1 MSSKNKPIKQQEV
14 IEAVKRNPTI
24 LEEPE
29 IQAVMVHHQKV
40 HSGPLPAA
48 EDIVLYNQ
56 AIPNGGDRL
65 MKMAEK
71 SLEIADKTQMAEL
84 EMRQEEQRIQKRG
97 QNLAITVVALFTG
110 LSGYLAYLGDTTS
123 AALLMGA
130 GLVSIV
136 GAFLYSNKNK

>member
-1 MSSKNKPIKQQEV
+1 MSNKNKQSKHQEV
-14 IEAVKRNPTI
+14 IEAVKRNPSI
-24 LEEPE
+24 LEAPE
-29 IQAVMVHHQKV
+29 LQAVMVHRQRV
-40 HSGPLPAA
+40 HSGPLPPA

-71 SLEIADKTQMAEL
+71 SLDIADRAQIDEIILRK
-84 EMRQEEQRIQKRG
+84 EEQRIQKRG
-97 QNLAITVVALFTG
+97 QMLAFGVVGLFTG
-110 LSGYLAYLGDTTS
+110 LSAYLAYLGDTTS

>member
-1 MSSKNKPIKQQEV
+1 MSNKLKPIKHQDI

-29 IQAVMVHHQKV
+29 IQAVMVHQQKV

-48 EDIVLYNQ
+48 EDIGLYNQ

-71 SLEIADKTQMAEL
+71 SLDIADKTQMAEI
-84 EMRQEEQRIQKRG
+84 EIRKEEQRIQKRG
-97 QNLAITVVALFTG
+97 QLLAFGVVGLFTG
-110 LSGYLAYLGDTTS
+110 LSAYLAYLGDTTS

-136 GAFLYSNKNK
+136 GAFLYSNKK

>member
-1 MSSKNKPIKQQEV
+1 MSGKNKPMRQQDV

-29 IQAVMVHHQKV
+29 IQAVIVHHQKS

-48 EDIVLYNQ
+48 EDIILYNDG
-56 AIPNGGDRL
+56 IPNGGDRL

-71 SLEIADKTQMAEL
+71 SLDIADKTQTAEI
-84 EMRQEEQRIQKRG
+84 EIRKEDQKIQKRG
-97 QNLAITVVALFTG
+97 QTLAFGVVALFTA
-110 LSGYLAYLGDTTS
+110 LSAYLAHLGDTTA

>member
-1 MSSKNKPIKQQEV
+1 MSNKLKPIKHQDI

-29 IQAVMVHHQKV
+29 IQAVMVHQQKV

-48 EDIVLYNQ
+48 EDIGLYNQ

-65 MKMAEK
+65 MKMAE
-71 SLEIADKTQMAEL
+71 I
-84 EMRQEEQRIQKRG
+84 EMRKEEQRIQKRG
-97 QNLAITVVALFTG
+97 QLLAFGVVGLFTG
-110 LSGYLAYLGDTTS
+110 LSAYLAYLGDTTS

-136 GAFLYSNKNK
+136 GAFLYSNKK

>member
-1 MSSKNKPIKQQEV
+1 MSGKNKAIKQQEV

-48 EDIVLYNQ
+48 EDIILYNNG
-56 AIPNGGDRL
+56 IPNGGDRL

-71 SLEIADKTQMAEL
+71 SLDIADKTQTAEI
-84 EMRQEEQRIQKRG
+84 EIRKEDQKIQKRG
-97 QNLAITVVALFTG
+97 QILAFGVVALFTA
-110 LSGYLAYLGDTTS
+110 LSAYLAYLGDTTA

>member
-1 MSSKNKPIKQQEV
+1 MSNKLKPIKQQDI
-14 IEAVKRNPTI
+14 IEAVKQNPAI
-24 LEEPE
+24 LEAPE
-29 IQAVMVHHQKV
+29 IQAVMVHHQKI

-71 SLEIADKTQMAEL
+71 SLDIADKTQTAEI
-84 EMRQEEQRIQKRG
+84 EMRKEEQRIQKRG
-97 QNLAITVVALFTG
+97 QFLAFGVVGLFTA
-110 LSGYLAYLGDTTS
+110 LSAYLAYLGDTTS
-123 AALLMGA
+123 SALLMGA

-136 GAFLYSNKNK
+136 GAFLYSNKK